1 MSSSASVTALARSPA
16 GRWLIAALVLLAL
29 LAWPLLVED
38 VFYQRIG
45 ALVMLAALS
54 ASAWNLVG
62 GYAGQISIGHVLF
75 FGCGAYASLLGFTW
89 FEWPPILG
97 APFGVALSLGLAVL
111 VGMPTLRLKGH
122 YFSMATIA
130 LAELARIIVVNSPSL
145 GGGVGISGP
154 AIPRS
159 MADLSFVSPL
169 PYYYIFGAVLAV
181 LLLFTWWMGRA
192 RMGFYL
198 RAIRGQERAARSLGV
213 PAQRY
218 KLYALLV
225 SAGFTSLTGSLYAV
239 MVGFVDPDS
248 GLGILLSV
256 KMVIVSALGGAGT
269 LFGPLV
275 GAALLI
281 PLEEFTNAAFG
292 GDGTGIT
299 YVVYG
304 AIIMLISRFAPGGL
318 AEILTRLKA
327 WGARHAR

>member
-1 MSSSASVTALARSPA
+1 MSMSASVSMPTRSA
-16 GRWLIAALVLLAL
+16 GRWAFAALGLLAL
-29 LAWPLLVED
+29 LIWPLLVED

-89 FEWPPILG
+89 FEWPPIAG
-97 APFGVALSLGLAVL
+97 APFGIALSLLLAVL

-159 MADLSFVSPL
+159 MADLSFISPL
-169 PYYYIFGAVLAV
+169 PYYYIFAAVLAV

-218 KLYALLV
+218 KLHALLV
-225 SAGFTSLTGSLYAV
+225 SAGFTSLAGSLYAV

-256 KMVIVSALGGAGT
+256 KMVIISALGGAGT

-275 GAALLI
+275 GAAILV
-281 PLEEFTNAAFG
+281 PLEELTNAAFG
-292 GDGTGIT
+292 GEGTGIT

-318 AEILTRLKA
+318 AEILARLKA
-327 WGARHAR
+327 WRARHAR

>member
-1 MSSSASVTALARSPA
+1 MSTPMRRWAL
-16 GRWLIAALVLLAL
+16 GGLLLAAL

-38 VFYQRIG
+38 VFYQRVG

-75 FGCGAYASLLGFTW
+75 FGCGAYASLLGYTW
-89 FEWPPILG
+89 FEWAPILG
-97 APFGVALSLGLAVL
+97 APFGIALSLLLAVI
-111 VGMPTLRLKGH
+111 VGTPTLRLKGH

-130 LAELARIIVVNSPSL
+130 LAELARIIVVNTPDL
-145 GGGVGISGP
+145 GGGVGVSGP
-154 AIPRS
+154 ALPRS
-159 MADLSFVSPL
+159 LLDLSFISPL
-169 PYYYIFGAVLAV
+169 PYYYIFGGVLAV
-181 LLLFTWWMGRA
+181 LLGFTAWMSQA

-225 SAGFTSLTGSLYAV
+225 SAGFTSLAGSLYAA

-248 GLGILLSV
+248 GFGILFSV
-256 KMVIVSALGGAGT
+256 KMVIATALGGAGT

-275 GAALLI
+275 GAAILV
-281 PLEEFTNAAFG
+281 PLEETTNALFG
-292 GDGTGIT
+292 GGGTGIT

-304 AIIMLISRFAPGGL
+304 AIIVVISRFAPGGL
-318 AEILTRLKA
+318 AEILAQLQA
-327 WGARHAR
+327 WRQRRAA

>member
-1 MSSSASVTALARSPA
+1 MSMPASVARPA
-16 GRWLIAALVLLAL
+16 ARPLGRWAFAGLALLAL
-29 LAWPLLVED
+29 LAWPLLVEN

-97 APFGVALSLGLAVL
+97 APFGIALSLLLAVL
-111 VGMPTLRLKGH
+111 VGLPTLRLKGH

-159 MADLSFVSPL
+159 MADLSFISPL

-225 SAGFTSLTGSLYAV
+225 SAGFTSLAGSLYAA

-275 GAALLI
+275 GAAILV
-281 PLEEFTNAAFG
+281 PLEEVTNAAFG

-304 AIIMLISRFAPGGL
+304 AIIMLISRYAPGGL
-318 AEILTRLKA
+318 AEILSRLRA
-327 WGARHAR
+327 WRSRHAG

>member
-1 MSSSASVTALARSPA
+1 MSASITAPARSA
-16 GRWLIAALVLLAL
+16 GRLVFAAFVLLAL
-29 LAWPLLVED
+29 LVWPLLVEN
-38 VFYQRIG
+38 VFYQRVG

-89 FEWPPILG
+89 FEWPPIMG
-97 APFGVALSLGLAVL
+97 APFGIALSLLLAVL
-111 VGMPTLRLKGH
+111 VGLPTLRLKGH

-159 MADLSFVSPL
+159 MADLSFISPL

-225 SAGFTSLTGSLYAV
+225 SAGFTSLAGSLYAA

-275 GAALLI
+275 GAAILV

-304 AIIMLISRFAPGGL
+304 AIIMLISRYAPGGL
-318 AEILTRLKA
+318 AEILARLKA

>member
-1 MSSSASVTALARSPA
+1 MSAAATPAAPRVA
-16 GRWLIAALVLLAL
+16 GRWIFGLLVLAALIV
-29 LAWPLLVED
+29 WPLFVED
-38 VFYQRIG
+38 QFLQRVG

-75 FGCGAYASLLGFTW
+75 FGCGAYASLLGFAW
-89 FEWPPILG
+89 FEWAPILG
-97 APFGVALSLGLAVL
+97 APFGIALSLLLAL
-111 VGMPTLRLKGH
+111 VVGGPTLKLKGH

-130 LAELARIIVVNSPSL
+130 LAELARIIVTNAPVL
-145 GGGVGISGP
+145 GGAVGVSGP
-154 AIPRS
+154 AMPRS
-159 MADLSFVSPL
+159 TMDLSFISPL

-181 LLLFTWWMGRA
+181 LLLFTWWMNQG

-218 KLYALLV
+218 KMYALMV
-225 SAGFTSLTGSLYAV
+225 SAGFTSLAGSLYAA
-239 MVGFVDPDS
+239 MLGFVDPDS

-256 KMVIVSALGGAGT
+256 KMVIAAALGGAGT

-275 GAALLI
+275 GAAILV
-281 PLEEFTNAAFG
+281 PLEEFTNAVFG

-304 AIIMLISRFAPGGL
+304 AIIVLISRFAPGGL
-318 AEILTRLKA
+318 AEILARFQA
-327 WGARHAR
+327 WRARRAG

>member
-1 MSSSASVTALARSPA
+1 MSAQATQTPAAPRLAGRLIFGALA
-16 GRWLIAALVLLAL
+16 LIALLV
-29 LAWPLLVED
+29 WPLLVEN
-38 VFYQRIG
+38 VFYQRVG

-62 GYAGQISIGHVLF
+62 GYAGQISIGHVLY

-89 FEWPPILG
+89 FEWAPILG
-97 APFGVALSLGLAVL
+97 APFGIALSLLLAVI
-111 VGMPTLRLKGH
+111 VGTPTLRLKGH

-130 LAELARIIVVNSPSL
+130 LAELARIIVTNSPVL
-145 GGGVGISGP
+145 GGGVGVSGP
-154 AIPRS
+154 ALPRS
-159 MADLSFVSPL
+159 MADLSFISPL

-181 LLLFTWWMGRA
+181 LLAFTWWMNLG

-213 PAQRY
+213 PAQCY

-225 SAGFTSLTGSLYAV
+225 SAGFTSLTGSLYAT

-248 GLGILLSV
+248 GFGILLSV
-256 KMVIVSALGGAGT
+256 KMVIAAALGGAGT

-275 GAALLI
+275 GAAILV
-281 PLEEFTNAAFG
+281 PLEEVTNAMFG

-304 AIIMLISRFAPGGL
+304 AIIVFISRFAPGGL
-318 AEILTRLKA
+318 AEVLSRFQA
-327 WGARHAR
+327 WRARRAN

>member
-1 MSSSASVTALARSPA
+1 MSMSASVSAPTRSA
-16 GRWLIAALVLLAL
+16 SRWAFAALGLLGL
-29 LAWPLLVED
+29 VAWPLLVED

-89 FEWPPILG
+89 FEWPPIVG
-97 APFGVALSLGLAVL
+97 APFGIALSLLLAVL

-159 MADLSFVSPL
+159 MADLSFISPL

-218 KLYALLV
+218 KLHALLV
-225 SAGFTSLTGSLYAV
+225 SAGFTSLAGSLYAV

-256 KMVIVSALGGAGT
+256 KMVIISALGGAGT

-275 GAALLI
+275 GAAILV
-281 PLEEFTNAAFG
+281 PLEELTNAAFG
-292 GDGTGIT
+292 GEGTGIT

-304 AIIMLISRFAPGGL
+304 AIIMLISRYAPGGL
-318 AEILTRLKA
+318 AEILARLKA
-327 WGARHAR
+327 WRARHAR

>member
-1 MSSSASVTALARSPA
+1 MSASITASARSA
-16 GRWLIAALVLLAL
+16 GRLVFAAFVLLAL
-29 LAWPLLVED
+29 LVWPLLVEN
-38 VFYQRIG
+38 VFYQRVG

-89 FEWPPILG
+89 FEWPPIMG
-97 APFGVALSLGLAVL
+97 APFGIALSLLLAVL
-111 VGMPTLRLKGH
+111 VGLPTLRLKGH

-159 MADLSFVSPL
+159 MADLSFISPL

-225 SAGFTSLTGSLYAV
+225 SAGFTSLAGSLYAA

-275 GAALLI
+275 GAAILV

-304 AIIMLISRFAPGGL
+304 AIIMLISRYAPGGL
-318 AEILTRLKA
+318 AEILARLKA

>member
-1 MSSSASVTALARSPA
+1 MPAAPRVA
-16 GRWLIAALVLLAL
+16 GRWILGVLVLAAL

-38 VFYQRIG
+38 QFYQRVG

-89 FEWPPILG
+89 FEWAPILG
-97 APFGVALSLGLAVL
+97 APVGIALSLLLAL
-111 VGMPTLRLKGH
+111 VVGAPTLKLKGH

-130 LAELARIIVVNSPSL
+130 LAELARIIVTNAPVL
-145 GGGVGISGP
+145 GGAVGVSGP
-154 AIPRS
+154 AMPRS
-159 MADLSFVSPL
+159 MLDLSFISPL
-169 PYYYIFGAVLAV
+169 PYYYIFGGVLAV
-181 LLLFTWWMGRA
+181 LLLFTWWMNLG

-218 KLYALLV
+218 KMYALLV
-225 SAGFTSLTGSLYAV
+225 SAGFTSLAGSLYAA
-239 MVGFVDPDS
+239 MLGFVDPDS
-248 GLGILLSV
+248 GFGILLSV
-256 KMVIVSALGGAGT
+256 KMVIAAALGGAGT

-275 GAALLI
+275 GAAILV
-281 PLEEFTNAAFG
+281 PLEEITNAMFG
-292 GDGTGIT
+292 GGGTGIT

-304 AIIMLISRFAPGGL
+304 AIIVLISRFAPGGL
-318 AEILTRLKA
+318 AEILSRIQA
-327 WGARHAR
+327 WRARRVG

>member
-1 MSSSASVTALARSPA
+1 MSMSASITAPARSA
-16 GRWLIAALVLLAL
+16 GRLVFAAFVLLAL
-29 LAWPLLVED
+29 LVWPLLVEN
-38 VFYQRIG
+38 VFYQRVG

-89 FEWPPILG
+89 FEWPPIMG
-97 APFGVALSLGLAVL
+97 APFGIALSLLLAVL
-111 VGMPTLRLKGH
+111 VGLPTLRLKGH

-159 MADLSFVSPL
+159 MADLSFISPL

-225 SAGFTSLTGSLYAV
+225 SAGFTSLAGSLYAA

-275 GAALLI
+275 GAAILV

-304 AIIMLISRFAPGGL
+304 AIIMLISRYAPGGL
-318 AEILTRLKA
+318 AEILARLKA

>member
-1 MSSSASVTALARSPA
+1 MSMSASVSVPTRSA
-16 GRWLIAALVLLAL
+16 GRWAFAALGLLAL
-29 LAWPLLVED
+29 LIWPLLVED

-89 FEWPPILG
+89 FEWPPIVG
-97 APFGVALSLGLAVL
+97 APFGIALSLLLAVL

-145 GGGVGISGP
+145 GGGVGLSGP

-159 MADLSFVSPL
+159 MADLSFISPL
-169 PYYYIFGAVLAV
+169 PYYYIFASVLAV

-218 KLYALLV
+218 KLHALLV
-225 SAGFTSLTGSLYAV
+225 SAGFTSLAGSLYAV

-256 KMVIVSALGGAGT
+256 KMVIISALGGAGT

-275 GAALLI
+275 GAAILV
-281 PLEEFTNAAFG
+281 PLEELTNAAFG
-292 GDGTGIT
+292 GEGTGIT

-318 AEILTRLKA
+318 AEILARLKA
-327 WGARHAR
+327 WRARHAR